1 MRLRNQVVF
10 VTDADSPSGKAMMR
24 RLAEE
29 GASLLLNSVSGG
41 VDIASELQ
49 QLHAG
54 GTKTVVG
61 QIDLCDHE
69 DVNRHLDEA
78 TQLLGEV
85 GVLVHN
91 RQLVAPISVESGEQS
106 LFDTLLRVNAK
117 SAFICAQ
124 AAGARMAARGAG
136 RIVFV
141 GSIHAEKPT
150 GSSFAY
156 SAAMAAVQLLSR
168 EASLALGRFGV
179 NVNHILMGPVPGDD
193 AVFRSD
199 ISFLYDDY
207 EYKVPNAALG
217 SWDDL
222 AELVVFVAGEHSRYL
237 NGADIRLDGGFLNHY
252 LDAKMKKP

>member
-10 VTDADSPSGKAMMR
+10 LTDADSSSGKALMR

-29 GASLLLNSVSGG
+29 GASLLLNSVSDGK
-41 VDIASELQ
+41 DIDSELQ
-49 QLHAG
+49 QLQAG
-54 GTKTVVG
+54 GTQIMVG

-69 DVNRHLDEA
+69 DISRHLDQAE
-78 TQLLGEV
+78 QRLGEV
-85 GVLVHN
+85 GVLIHN
-91 RQLVAPISVESGEQS
+91 RHLVAPISVETGEETT
-106 LFDTLLRVNAK
+106 FDELLRINAK

-124 AAGARMAARGAG
+124 AAGARMAARGTG

-150 GSSFAY
+150 GNSFAY
-156 SAAMAAVQLLSR
+156 SAAMGAVQMLSR
-168 EASLALGRFGV
+168 EAALALGRFGV
-179 NVNHILMGPVPGDD
+179 NVNHIQMGPVHGDN
-193 AVFRSD
+193 AKFRSD
-199 ISFLYDDY
+199 ISFLYEDY

-217 SWDDL
+217 SWEDL
-222 AELVVFVAGEHSRYL
+222 ADLVVFVAGDQSRYL